1 MLLETLVGAV
11 LVAIMAIA
19 FFGALDGSAR
29 VSSVSKLRAQ
39 AAALAQDD
47 QERVRSMPASA
58 LNNLRQT
65 NMRTVAGLSF
75 RVDTRSDWIADQAQ
89 STSCAQNGAAADYMK
104 ITTTVTPT
112 TSTQLKPVVV
122 TSTVTPPPG
131 SFGGKGSAAVTVVD
145 RDGVGVPGLTVNL
158 AGPANASDITDAN
171 GCAFFGYEPAG
182 TYTVSTTRQDW
193 VDQDG
198 KATASAGITINDQ
211 QTATQ
216 QLWYDRAG
224 KAVISFFSRPRD
236 ANGVQPSPA
245 VDAPSSQWFVTLSKA
260 THIQTFGP
268 SSPGPNYPTAYPF
281 TSPAPQKPI
290 TTTQTLFPFAGP
302 YTVYAGDCTSS
313 SPASNGVTDPGLQVD
328 PGRTDLTYSQQL
340 PALNVLAKVGGVPQA
355 NLTVTFKLD
364 TTTAGTK
371 SSGCNP
377 FTVSRKTNSS
387 GILDD
392 PGLPYGTYNVCVDNG
407 TRRARYSLNSGM
419 VDNTSLPGTNQIVLD
434 IPTSGGTG
442 LCP

>member
-65 NMRTVAGLSF
+65 NMRTVAGLTF
-75 RVDTRSDWIADQAQ
+75 QVDTRTDWISDQAQ

-104 ITTTVTPT
+104 VTTTVTST

-158 AGPANASDITDAN
+158 AGPANASDITDIN

-198 KATASAGITINDQ
+198 KGTASAGITINDQ

-224 KAVISFFSRPRD
+224 QATLSFYSQPRD
-236 ANGVQPSPA
+236 ASGAQPSPA
-245 VDAPSSQWFVTLSKA
+245 VKVDSSQWFVTLSKA
-260 THIQTFGP
+260 THVQTFGP
-268 SSPGPNYPTAYPF
+268 SSPGPKYPTGPAY
-281 TSPAPQKPI
+281 TSPAPQNPI
-290 TTTQTLFPFAGP
+290 TTTKTLFPFAGP
-302 YTVYAGDCTSS
+302 YTVYAGDCTNSAPS
-313 SPASNGVTDPGLQVD
+313 YNGVTDPGLQVD

-340 PALNVLAKVGGVPQA
+340 PALNVLVKRGASA
-355 NLTVTFKLD
+355 LSNAHVTFTLN
-364 TTTAGTK
+364 TTAGTSK
-371 SSGCNP
+371 TYGCTP
-377 FTVSRKTNSS
+377 FTVARTTDAT
-387 GILDD
+387 GVVTD
-392 PGLPYGTYNVCVDNG
+392 PGLPYGTYDVCADDG
-407 TRRARYSLNSGM
+407 TRRFRLSSS
-419 VDNTSLPGTNQIVLD
+419 VDNVTLPGTAQYTLTV
-434 IPTSGGTG
+434 PTSGVSGV
-442 LCP
+442 CP